1 MLRDKIK
8 ISSAFKKI
16 KENFYFTS
24 GTNII
29 YQNRVTRAGIA
40 TKTII
45 LLLIASFFSGVSYFF
60 TGFMINYKK
69 NIYIFNIFSSIIS
82 FAWIIFFVFMIIGT
96 RSIGASKACSFV
108 CSIFTGIPL
117 GIMLNLCEIV
127 MPNIMPI
134 CLIALFATASVFG
147 VTSYLYYKGSLLEI
161 DNLQLIKKMSYI
173 FFALTIIEFIALFF
187 CSGTL
192 YAMICIPINLFMIVF
207 TTLILIE
214 HFRYVDNIIM
224 NSMPIEYEWQLSLVF
239 LKLFIYIFYR
249 IFDTLIILFGSTNR
263 D

>member
-8 ISSAFKKI
+8 ISGSFERI
-16 KENFYFTS
+16 KENFFFTS

-45 LLLIASFFSGVSYFF
+45 LLLITSFFSGVSYFF
-60 TGFMINYKK
+60 SNYFINDT
-69 NIYIFNIFSSIIS
+69 NIYNLSIIFSLITC
-82 FAWIIFFVFMIIGT
+82 FASIIGT
-96 RSIGASKACSFV
+96 RSVEASKVCSFV
-108 CSIFTGIPL
+108 YSIFTGIPL
-117 GIMLNLCEIV
+117 GIMLNLFKNV
-127 MPNIMPI
+127 MPNIMLI

-147 VTSYLYYKGSLLEI
+147 VTSYLYYKGSLLEV
-161 DNLQLIKKMSYI
+161 DNSQLIKKMSYI
-173 FFALTIIEFIALFF
+173 FFVLFIIEFVTLF
-187 CSGTL
+187 CCGKIL

-224 NSMPIEYEWQLSLVF
+224 NSMPIEYEWQLSLGFVT
-239 LKLFIYIFYR
+239 LFIVIFYR
-249 IFDTLIILFGSTNR
+249 IFNLLILLFGSTNR

>member
-8 ISSAFKKI
+8 ISGSFERI
-16 KENFYFTS
+16 KENFFFTS

-45 LLLIASFFSGVSYFF
+45 LLLITSFFSGVSYFF
-60 TGFMINYKK
+60 SNYFISDIK
-69 NIYIFNIFSSIIS
+69 NIYILLSIIFSLITC
-82 FAWIIFFVFMIIGT
+82 FASIIGT
-96 RSIGASKACSFV
+96 KSVEASKVCSFV
-108 CSIFTGIPL
+108 YSIFTGIPL
-117 GIMLNLCEIV
+117 GIMLNLFKNV

-147 VTSYLYYKGSLLEI
+147 VTSYLYYKGSLLEVG
-161 DNLQLIKKMSYI
+161 NSQLIKKMSYI
-173 FFALTIIEFIALFF
+173 CFVLFIIEFVTFI
-187 CSGTL
+187 CCGQIL

-224 NSMPIEYEWQLSLVF
+224 NSMPIEYEWQLSLGFVT
-239 LKLFIYIFYR
+239 LFIVIFYR
-249 IFDTLIILFGSTNR
+249 IFNLLILLFGSTNR